1 MNMEKHV
8 ADSCPRCSN
17 IFTCKV
23 NNVLQCDCMKL
34 VLTKAETEYIANIT
48 EWEYEGSCL
57 CNKCV
62 LELQKEFSMRQSLG
76 LMLDI

>member
-1 MNMEKHV
+1 MEKHV
-8 ADSCPRCSN
+8 ADSCPRCGG

-48 EWEYEGSCL
+48 EWEYEGGCL

-62 LELQKEFSMRQSLG
+62 LELQKEF
-76 LMLDI
+76 LMSDV